1 MLQCIRIIK
10 LMGEFIMDIV
20 SMLTKQLSDPKVL
33 EQLGKTVGADP
44 KQTQKLAKEALP
56 ALLGALQKNAASP
69 DGAKALDKALEAH
82 KEDKVDDILGFLK
95 NVDTNDGAKMLQHI
109 FGGNKDAVQSDLAQK
124 AGLQSN
130 QASDL
135 LTQLAPLVLGAL
147 GNQKKQGGQSDLTNL
162 IGGVIG
168 SFFKK

>member
-1 MLQCIRIIK
+1 VDLVNMLA
-10 LMGEFIMDIV
+10 
-20 SMLTKQLSDPKVL
+20 KQLSDPKVV
-33 EQLGKTVGADP
+33 EQLGKSVGADP
-44 KQTQKLAKEALP
+44 KKTQQLAQVALP
-56 ALLGALQKNAASP
+56 ALMGALQKNAASP
-69 DGAKALDKALEAH
+69 EGAKSLNKALEAH
-82 KEDKVDDILGFLK
+82 KDDKVDDILGFLQ
-95 NVDTNDGAKMLQHI
+95 NVDTKDGAKILQHI
-109 FGGNKDAVQSDLAQK
+109 FGGNRDAVQSNLAQK

-162 IGGVIG
+162 IGGVLG

>member
-1 MLQCIRIIK
+1 MDLVNMLA
-10 LMGEFIMDIV
+10 
-20 SMLTKQLSDPKVL
+20 KQLSDPKVV
-33 EQLGKTVGADP
+33 EQLGKSVGADP
-44 KQTQKLAKEALP
+44 KKTQQLAQVALP
-56 ALLGALQKNAASP
+56 ALMGALQKNAASP
-69 DGAKALDKALEAH
+69 EGAKSLNKALEAH
-82 KEDKVDDILGFLK
+82 KDDKVDDILGFLQ
-95 NVDTNDGAKMLQHI
+95 NVDTKDGAKILQHI
-109 FGGNKDAVQSDLAQK
+109 FGGNRDAVQSNLAQK

-162 IGGVIG
+162 IGGVLG

>member
-1 MLQCIRIIK
+1 VDL
-10 LMGEFIMDIV
+10 V
-20 SMLTKQLSDPKVL
+20 NMLTKQLSDPKVV
-33 EQLGKTVGADP
+33 EQLGKSVGADP
-44 KQTQKLAKEALP
+44 KKTQQLAQIALP

-69 DGAKALDKALEAH
+69 EGAKSLNKALEDH
-82 KEDKVDDILGFLK
+82 KDDKVDDILGFLQ
-95 NVDTNDGAKMLQHI
+95 NVDTKDGAKMLQHI
-109 FGGNKDAVQSDLAQK
+109 FGGNRDAVQSNLAQK

-162 IGGVIG
+162 IGGVLG